1 MIELLLRLPKGLWL
15 IPLKLLALGFVGGM
29 VLVQIPELRYDF
41 GPTSPVTVSGPED
54 LSSTL
59 FSRATFVSVSG
70 TANFER
76 GFVYQRYGLNYTYFT
91 LEPYGMSLVVR
102 TYHKVT
108 DEWKDLNR
116 FLGKLRPFNKQ
127 PFSYRIRQIYRDNYK
142 IDVSE
147 DTFFLALDDVPKPSG
162 WQVGAMLFAGLL
174 WLIMFYMFF
183 FYRGWRD
190 KEKSTRS
197 GK

>member
-91 LEPYGMSLVVR
+91 IEPYGMRLVAR